1 MKKINQSVKFI
12 LELTKTL
19 AILTRRFDSGLGGL
33 GLNEFTILYNLSVA
47 SDEKMRRIDLANK
60 IGLTASGVTRLLLPM
75 EKIGLVQSGESEND
89 ARARYVMIAPGGKR
103 KLSEAIERMELLM
116 HELMPAKKSSNL
128 KELSELIAEIG
139 ARTYV
144 K

>member
-1 MKKINQSVKFI
+1 MKKINPSIKFI
-12 LELTKTL
+12 LDLTKTQ

-47 SDEKMRRIDLANK
+47 HDEKLRRIDLANK

-75 EKIGLVQSGESEND
+75 EKIGLVKSGASEND

-103 KLSEAIERMELLM
+103 KLTEAIERAELLM
-116 HELMPAKKSSNL
+116 HDLVPIEKNKKL
-128 KELSELIAEIG
+128 EELSEFLSQLSAS
-139 ARTYV
+139 AYMN
-144 K
+144 